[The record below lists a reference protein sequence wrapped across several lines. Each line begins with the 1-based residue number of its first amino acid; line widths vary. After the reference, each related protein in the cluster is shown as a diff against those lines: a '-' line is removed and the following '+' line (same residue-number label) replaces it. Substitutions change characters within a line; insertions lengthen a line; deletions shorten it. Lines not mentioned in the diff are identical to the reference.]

1 MVKMNAEII
10 IGILALCFAAV
21 VVYLAF
27 RLESKKSSEIM
38 QELKS
43 IRELLEK
50 LNNKASK

>member
-1 MVKMNAEII
+1 MNAEII
-10 IGILALCFAAV
+10 IGILVLCFATV

>member
-1 MVKMNAEII
+1 MNAEII
-10 IGILALCFAAV
+10 IGILVLCFAAV
-21 VVYLAF
+21 AVYLAF

>member
-1 MVKMNAEII
+1 MNAEII
-10 IGILALCFAAV
+10 IGILVLCFAAV

-43 IRELLEK
+43 IIELLEK

>member
-1 MVKMNAEII
+1 MSVNAEII
-10 IGILALCFAAV
+10 VGIAALCFAAV

-50 LNNKASK
+50 LNKKSSK